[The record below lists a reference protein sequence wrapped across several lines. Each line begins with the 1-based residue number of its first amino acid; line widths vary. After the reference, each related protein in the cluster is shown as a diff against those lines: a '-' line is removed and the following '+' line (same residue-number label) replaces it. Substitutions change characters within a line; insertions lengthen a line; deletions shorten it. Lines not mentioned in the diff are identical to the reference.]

1 MNEMLFVSTIVYKFF
16 LFFELFNYS
25 IEIIIIIFLI
35 VQLIHLLDLNLSI
48 FFNYNWQVSSK
59 VQSSIPRI
67 NIIYQ
72 KCTQFDKTKY
82 LEYIFNKILQFSP
95 FYKLQEGVYLSPNSK
110 KFTKIFDKLENPF
123 EKDSILNR
131 PSTVNYQNFN
141 FIRQQVSTYILNRRF
156 PIHLKRLTLTK
167 PLAINNYSK
176 RNFSNFK
183 LVKDGYEK
191 YYKQILEKCEKRT
204 SDEKSGKKIPFKL
217 VKKSPKRKSS
227 KNNQEEEKI
236 VSDNV
241 LKKCSAEESLNSCEQ
256 AQLINEKCIRMIE
269 KSRHKKADKCKDA
282 RKECQKILME
292 HDAQKM
298 SKEKDEKL
306 LMKDECQKTTT
317 RQEDQVEFSRCDRNQ
332 EVHSKKKN
340 PSSSSTSS
348 SSNPTKTST
357 DDSAT
362 GGQKTF
368 QTISN
373 NSTASNSMTNE
384 MSKVK
389 SKMEFLVSCIKKH
402 SSDSLKSY
410 LFKRSDKNESKIP
423 RNPSSHN
430 KPNKYLPK
438 MNASYEDIKPDP
450 PPPPSAHWSEKMKKK
465 SSYNKYKP
473 TIKPTTIEYIPYE
486 EYKKKTKTLK
496 RKSDEVKRMPKIIHI
511 DEDSCRSPMCK
522 KRAISLKE
530 RNKKPNSR
538 YQFSTIDKSVDSK
551 IDVYK
556 KPNRKSNK
564 NQSACESRL
573 QQQGDTKST
582 DGHLIRRKRNENYK
596 SNGEWKS
603 QKYKVRLKIYK
614 TKNSLDPCLPVM
626 VEVRRHFCDE
636 GVDFKGESVPFLNF
650 KA

>member
-1 MNEMLFVSTIVYKFF
+1 M
-16 LFFELFNYS
+16 
-25 IEIIIIIFLI
+25 
-35 VQLIHLLDLNLSI
+35 
-48 FFNYNWQVSSK
+48 
-59 VQSSIPRI
+59 
-67 NIIYQ
+67 
-72 KCTQFDKTKY
+72 
-82 LEYIFNKILQFSP
+82 EYIFNKILQFSP
-95 FYKLQEGVYLSPNSK
+95 FYKLQEGVYLSPNK
-110 KFTKIFDKLENPF
+110 KFTKIFDKLENAF

-131 PSTVNYQNFN
+131 PSNVNYQNFN

-167 PLAINNYSK
+167 PLTINNYSK

-191 YYKQILEKCEKRT
+191 YYKQILEKCEKRN
-204 SDEKSGKKIPFKL
+204 DEKTGKKIPFKL
-217 VKKSPKRKSS
+217 VKKSPKNKSS
-227 KNNQEEEKI
+227 KVNQEEEKTP
-236 VSDNV
+236 SDNV
-241 LKKCSAEESLNSCEQ
+241 QKCSAEESLNSCEQ
-256 AQLINEKCIRMIE
+256 AQLVNEKCIRLIE
-269 KSRHKKADKCKDA
+269 KSRHKKAEKSKDA
-282 RKECQKILME
+282 RKECQKTVE
-292 HDAQKM
+292 HTDVQKC
-298 SKEKDEKL
+298 KEPEK
-306 LMKDECQKTTT
+306 LMKDECQKMTK
-317 RQEDQVEFSRCDRNQ
+317 QEDQVESSKSDRNQ
-332 EVHSKKKN
+332 EIHLKKKN
-340 PSSSSTSS
+340 PT
-348 SSNPTKTST
+348 SSNPKTSST
-357 DDSAT
+357 DDST
-362 GGQKTF
+362 GNQKTS
-368 QTISN
+368 ISN
-373 NSTASNSMTNE
+373 STNNFTTNE

-410 LFKRSDKNESKIP
+410 LFKRSDKNENKIP

-430 KPNKYLPK
+430 KPKYIPK
-438 MNASYEDIKPDP
+438 INASYEDIKPDP

-465 SSYNKYKP
+465 PSYNKYKP
-473 TIKPTTIEYIPYE
+473 SIKPTTIEYIPYE

-496 RKSDEVKRMPKIIHI
+496 RKSDEVKRVPKIIHI
-511 DEDSCRSPMCK
+511 DEESCRSPMCK

-556 KPNRKSNK
+556 KPRKSNK
-564 NQSACESRL
+564 NQSACDSRL
-573 QQQGDTKST
+573 QQQGDTKSM

-636 GVDFKGESVPFLNF
+636 GVDFKGETVPFLNF